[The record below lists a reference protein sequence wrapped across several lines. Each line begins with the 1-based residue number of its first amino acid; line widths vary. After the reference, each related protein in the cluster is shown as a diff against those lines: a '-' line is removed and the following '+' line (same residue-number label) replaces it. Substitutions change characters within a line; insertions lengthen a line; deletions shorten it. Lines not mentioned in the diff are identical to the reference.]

1 MQSFKYEF
9 AIAIAMATTIQVGET
24 TKQLLDRLKG
34 RESVETYDQ
43 LIQCL
48 LRNHEKVSDMFGFTR
63 KKPLKFRK
71 EDEMKFNEV

>member
-1 MQSFKYEF
+1 
-9 AIAIAMATTIQVGET
+9 MATTIQVGET

-43 LIQCL
+43 LIQHL